1 MTANNVPFFLL
12 SLSLQ
17 YTVNTLPAAT
27 AACCYYCLLLLLPAA
42 TTAYLL
48 QRDLILISIVYR
60 RMFAVSTRWR
70 CSAMPV
76 SEQKFYSLKC

>member
-1 MTANNVPFFLL
+1 MTAYNVPFFPL
-12 SLSLQ
+12 LSLQ

-27 AACCYYCLLLLLPAA
+27 TAC
-42 TTAYLL
+42 LL

-70 CSAMPV
+70 CSAILV